1 MINRYIVL
9 ILSLIF
15 LSCND
20 ENKSQRKNVLFIVV
34 DDLKPLLGSYGYN
47 EIISP
52 NIDKLASEGVLFS
65 KAYAQQAICTAS
77 RMSFIT
83 GKRPD
88 YTKIWDLQTR
98 LRDIRPDIKTIPQ
111 YFKENGYETV
121 GMGKVMHGAKN
132 NDPLSWT
139 KPFIANENFEY
150 AEGFKMPANL
160 YQSPEIHKKWDSLQA
175 ALDADPNADRGWF
188 AVNSVMRSAGLLSL
202 IHI

>member
-1 MINRYIVL
+1 MINRYIIL
-9 ILSLIF
+9 FLSLMF
-15 LSCND
+15 FSCND

-88 YTKIWDLQTR
+88 YTKIWDCLLYTSPSP
-98 LRDIRPDIKTIPQ
+98 RD
-111 YFKENGYETV
+111 
-121 GMGKVMHGAKN
+121 
-132 NDPLSWT
+132 
-139 KPFIANENFEY
+139 
-150 AEGFKMPANL
+150 
-160 YQSPEIHKKWDSLQA
+160 
-175 ALDADPNADRGWF
+175 
-188 AVNSVMRSAGLLSL
+188 
-202 IHI
+202 